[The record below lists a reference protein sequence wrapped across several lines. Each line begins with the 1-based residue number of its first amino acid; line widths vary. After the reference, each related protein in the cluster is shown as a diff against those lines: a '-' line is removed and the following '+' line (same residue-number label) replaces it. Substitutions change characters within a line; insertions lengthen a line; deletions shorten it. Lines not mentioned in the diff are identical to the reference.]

1 MYSSNHVVLPYLR
14 GGSMSAVVITV
25 SEFSKP
31 VLSTKVDA
39 IEEHIRNEIDGC
51 VVENKKQSLQLI
63 VLHLEN
69 EVSNETIL

>member
-1 MYSSNHVVLPYLR
+1 
-14 GGSMSAVVITV
+14 MSAVVITV

-51 VVENKKQSLQLI
+51 VVENKKQSLQRI